1 MFIFLP
7 WRPGFGKGVAGAPVA
22 LATSRVLAV
31 GGRAAGAG
39 KTGGGGWEVSC
50 EADGDCL
57 VPKKFSTG
65 LVTSNICTH
74 VWSIK
79 YN

>member
-22 LATSRVLAV
+22 LATSRVLGV

-50 EADGDCL
+50 EQG
-57 VPKKFSTG
+57 
-65 LVTSNICTH
+65 
-74 VWSIK
+74 
-79 YN
+79 